1 MDWITGMEYW
11 TGMTL
16 DLIENKISK
25 NLYATKFKLQKLFY
39 KKKIENKIKQQ
50 KELHF

>member
-25 NLYATKFKLQKLFY
+25 PQNSNYKNCFTKTKANHKIQIAKIVLQK
-39 KKKIENKIKQQ
+39 EN
-50 KELHF
+50 